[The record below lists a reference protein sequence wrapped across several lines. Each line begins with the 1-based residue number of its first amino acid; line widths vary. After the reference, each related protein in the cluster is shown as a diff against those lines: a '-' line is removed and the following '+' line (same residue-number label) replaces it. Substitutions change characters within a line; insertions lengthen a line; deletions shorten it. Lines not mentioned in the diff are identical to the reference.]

1 MKPTDFFAKDSNMM
15 RRSLYLL
22 MICATA
28 ASMAQAAGQSAG
40 ASVDTQATVKTKPA
54 AKAKPKTKTQ
64 AAAAAAVVAA
74 GAASEAA
81 AAADVAAS
89 AAQTAVAAEAAATAA
104 QDPNPPTT
112 LTVPSANGLDPLV
125 ITDTVIG
132 KGKTAGQGS
141 KVYMHYTGWLYKS
154 MAPRQRGRKFD
165 SSHDRGEPLDFV
177 LGTGRV
183 IKGWDQGIMGMKV
196 GGKRTLI
203 IPSHLAYG
211 ARDAGDMIGPGA
223 DLIFDVELMEVK

>member
-1 MKPTDFFAKDSNMM
+1 
-15 RRSLYLL
+15 
-22 MICATA
+22 
-28 ASMAQAAGQSAG
+28 MAQAAGQSA
-40 ASVDTQATVKTKPA
+40 ATSTNATVKPA
-54 AKAKPKTKTQ
+54 AKTKIQASAAAATT
-64 AAAAAAVVAA
+64 AAAAAADAAVAA
-74 GAASEAA
+74 NAANT
-81 AAADVAAS
+81 
-89 AAQTAVAAEAAATAA
+89 AAQAAVAAEAAAPGAAQEASATAA
-104 QDPNPPTT
+104 TAPTT
-112 LTVPSANGLDPLV
+112 MTVPSANGLDPLV

-141 KVYMHYTGWLYKS
+141 KVYMHYTGWLYKT

-165 SSHDRGEPLDFV
+165 ASFDRGEPLEFV

-211 ARDAGDMIGPGA
+211 SRGAGDMIAPGA
-223 DLIFDVELMEVK
+223 DLIFDVELMDVK